1 MFLPDSKKGAFGI
14 VFGALRVGDFGSFFP
29 FWKSYISIDDDQ
41 YGLFDVPV
49 SRETSI
55 IR

>member
-1 MFLPDSKKGAFGI
+1 MFLPYSKKGAFGI

-29 FWKSYISIDDDQ
+29 FWKSYVSIDDNQ
-41 YGLFDVPV
+41 YELFDVPA
-49 SRETSI
+49 SRENSI